1 MAGQLAAGVA
11 PAEAI
16 LSVFETLPAAKLA
29 IVLLILAMIAFYAS
43 TFDALT
49 MVIASYS
56 VRNIKEG
63 EEPSRKLRV
72 FWCVVFI
79 LLPIA
84 LLFNDSTLSMLQ
96 TLSICAALPIMIII
110 GLVIASF
117 IKNLR
122 HHGEAEPAVPEA
134 EVPEKAE
141 KEA

>member
-1 MAGQLAAGVA
+1 MIASGAS

-16 LSVFETLPAAKLA
+16 LQIFDTLPLREVA

-56 VRNIKEG
+56 VKDIKEN

-72 FWCVVFI
+72 FWSIVFI
-79 LLPIA
+79 VLPIA
-84 LLFNDSTLSMLQ
+84 LLFNDSTLTMLQ
-96 TLSICAALPIMIII
+96 TLSICAALPIMIVI
-110 GLVIASF
+110 GMVIASF

-122 HHGEAEPAVPEA
+122 NHDKVSVTSDSGAC
-134 EVPEKAE
+134 
-141 KEA
+141 